1 METYQFNTSQNVTLE
16 YPIASVGDRLLST
29 LVDQLIG
36 GIYLLGALIIFVQ
49 LDIEFAIWQLIFLI
63 PILLYHFIFELL
75 FNGQSP
81 GKMILRIKV
90 IKTDGSALTA
100 GSCFIR
106 WIFRLVDITLF
117 MGAIALLI
125 IILNGKGQRLGDLA
139 AATTVL
145 KLPRKKDL
153 RASIWQEIEKNYEPQ
168 FRQVEYLSDENIRT
182 VKEVLEISGQQKDES
197 KKKEIQRKARQAIEK
212 KIGVDS
218 NISDTEFLKIILKDY
233 NAVQQKH

>member
-1 METYQFNTSQNVTLE
+1 METYQLNTSQNVTLE

-29 LVDQLIG
+29 ILDQLIVV
-36 GIYLLGALIIFVQ
+36 IYLLGALIIFVQ
-49 LDIEFAIWQLIFLI
+49 LDIDFAIWQLIFLI
-63 PILLYHFIFELL
+63 PVLLYHFLFELL

-81 GKMILRIKV
+81 GKMILRTKV

-106 WIFRLVDITLF
+106 WIFRLVDITIF
-117 MGAIALLI
+117 MGGIAVLI

-153 RASIWQEIEKNYEPQ
+153 KTSIWQDVEDNYKPK
-168 FRQVEYLSDENIRT
+168 FRQVEYLSDEDIRT
-182 VKEVLEISGQQKDES
+182 IKDVLVISEKQKNNT
-197 KKKEIQRKARQAIEK
+197 KKEQILQKAGQAIAK
-212 KIGVDS
+212 KIGVD
-218 NISDTEFLKIILKDY
+218 NNLSDTEFLKTIIKDY
-233 NAVQQKH
+233 NAIHQIH

>member
-1 METYQFNTSQNVTLE
+1 METYQLNTSQNVTLE

-29 LVDQLIG
+29 LLDQLIS

-49 LDIEFAIWQLIFLI
+49 LDIDFAIWQLIFLI
-63 PILLYHFIFELL
+63 PIFLYHFIFELL

-81 GKMILRIKV
+81 GKMILRTKV

-106 WIFRLVDITLF
+106 WIFRLVDITIF
-117 MGAIALLI
+117 MGAIAVLI

-153 RASIWQEIEKNYEPQ
+153 KTSIWQEIEDNYEPQ
-168 FRQVEYLSDENIRT
+168 FRQVEYLSDEDIRT
-182 VKEVLEISGQQKDES
+182 VKEVLEISGRQKNES
-197 KKKEIQRKARQAIEK
+197 KKEKIQRKACQAIAK
-212 KIGVDS
+212 KIAVES
-218 NISDTEFLKIILKDY
+218 NLSDTEFLETIIKDY
-233 NAVQQKH
+233 NAIHQIR

>member
-1 METYQFNTSQNVTLE
+1 METYQLNTSQNVTLE

-29 LVDQLIG
+29 LLDQLIG

-49 LDIEFAIWQLIFLI
+49 LDIDFAIWQLIFLI
-63 PILLYHFIFELL
+63 PIFLYHFLFELL

-81 GKMILRIKV
+81 GKMILRTKV

-117 MGAIALLI
+117 MGAIAVLI

-153 RASIWQEIEKNYEPQ
+153 KTSIWQEIEDNYEPQ
-168 FRQVEYLSDENIRT
+168 FRQVEYLSDEDIRT
-182 VKEVLEISGQQKDES
+182 VKEVLEISERQKDEN
-197 KKKEIQRKARQAIEK
+197 KKEKIQRKTSLAIAK
-212 KIGVDS
+212 KIGVES
-218 NISDTEFLKIILKDY
+218 NLPDTEFLKTIIKDY
-233 NAVQQKH
+233 NAIHQIH